1 MERIRI
7 HKLIRSKR
15 KTIALVIGSDATLTV
30 RAPVHIPLN
39 YIERLVNKKHLWIK
53 RKISEIESRPKVR
66 PKEFV
71 NGEGFLYLG
80 KVYRFKIV
88 DSGIIFLGEDLFFPK
103 SMLSNPAQYLKD
115 WYKIQAAQKIQERV
129 TWHAK
134 EIGVNY
140 KSINI
145 TDAQKRWGSCSQ
157 NGSLNFSWRL
167 IMAPVQVV
175 DYVVVHELAHIRE
188 KGHSQK
194 FWNLIRMILPGYQ
207 ENKKWLSENE
217 MLLRI

>member
-88 DSGIIFLGEDLFFPK
+88 DSGIIFLGKDLFFPK